1 MVPSNLSFYFV
12 GLKLKLLSPDII
24 PQAAMTGGMV
34 QEYSHTVLPS
44 VSPLIT
50 LLATL
55 LAMLVSVYDV
65 FVSVFTAV

>member
-1 MVPSNLSFYFV
+1 MVPSSLSFYFA
-12 GLKLKLLSPDII
+12 GLKLKLLSPDMI

-44 VSPLIT
+44 VSPLVT

-55 LAMLVSVYDV
+55 LAMLVGVYDV